1 MSAIDVACEIGK
13 SIITDHAVTS
23 ATQTLMTSTISG
35 GAQIVGAAA
44 TGGNVSAAVSAAG
57 ASISSASAGVGNAV
71 MGTQVVSMV
80 STLLA
85 SPAAPFVIG
94 AGIIAG
100 LWWLCRD

>member
-57 ASISSASAGVGNAV
+57 IYQFCFGRSRKCRNGNTGGFNGLHPFGISSRSFCNWSGYYSWIMVAV
-71 MGTQVVSMV
+71 
-80 STLLA
+80 
-85 SPAAPFVIG
+85 
-94 AGIIAG
+94 
-100 LWWLCRD
+100 

>member
-71 MGTQVVSMV
+71 MGTQVVFNGLHPFGISSRSFCNWSGYYSWIMV
-80 STLLA
+80 A
-85 SPAAPFVIG
+85 V
-94 AGIIAG
+94 
-100 LWWLCRD
+100 